1 MPSAPCD
8 GSARTPGGWEFILT
22 RLVASGGSAGGY
34 LAAAV
39 ATIDDF
45 HSESDDLTV
54 SPKPNAM
61 VLFNP
66 VVDFVTLDQAADFG
80 IGADLAQKISPLRQ
94 LQRGLPPTLILI
106 GSKDKFL
113 GQNRQFI
120 AKGQQVGTRMEL
132 DIAEGQPHAYFNRS
146 PWMEKTVAHADR
158 FLISL
163 GYVDKQ
169 PQVELPTIKKTPR

>member
-1 MPSAPCD
+1 MSLPQSKCVPRYKKERRLAREFYEAGQYAKRRS
-8 GSARTPGGWEFILT
+8 GSLPHL
-22 RLVASGGSAGGY
+22 
-34 LAAAV
+34 
-39 ATIDDF
+39 
-45 HSESDDLTV
+45 
-54 SPKPNAM
+54 
-61 VLFNP
+61 
-66 VVDFVTLDQAADFG
+66 ADFG

-146 PWMEKTVAHADR
+146 PWMEKTVASADR